1 MLDSPIWFVI
11 WYFTNTQIQIFIA
24 TLFSYIASVGE
35 YGFHFLATRIYMRT
49 HTVAVSFTVL
59 SMVFWLASVIANIYS
74 AIFLFHM
81 RRYVIKQFNMRE
93 SSFTTCLVSFFCFPC
108 STAQMAR
115 HVLHYDT
122 DGGPGCCD
130 PGPKQE
136 TQEQTKSLYDKGM

>member
-1 MLDSPIWFVI
+1 MQSCWTPLYLI

-49 HTVAVSFTVL
+49 LVFSFTVL
-59 SMVFWLASVIANIYS
+59 STVFWVASVLANIYS
-74 AIFLFHM
+74 AIFLYHM
-81 RRYVIKQFNMRE
+81 RRYVIEQFNMRE
-93 SSFTTCLVSFFCFPC
+93 SRFTTCLVSFFCFPC